1 MDGGLWQSFST
12 NSEGRC
18 GKGLLRKPTRFHCKF
33 SEECL
38 FCGFAA
44 SAGARL
50 FFVADEDLQAATS
63 EKTSEDGG
71 TGLAALLGLI
81 VDGNAAASEKT
92 SEGGLL
98 PAEIPQ
104 EGTLVIRRQRS
115 VESARRS

>member
-1 MDGGLWQSFST
+1 MRKGAIEET
-12 NSEGRC
+12 N
-18 GKGLLRKPTRFHCKF
+18 RFHCKF

-44 SAGARL
+44 GAGARL
-50 FFVADEDLQAATS
+50 FFIADEDLQAATS

-92 SEGGLL
+92 SEGGVL

-104 EGTLVIRRQRS
+104 EGALGDKK
-115 VESARRS
+115 AAK